1 MKRTT
6 TVAGNPDKMAKIQ
19 SSGYTFSEAFNTGL
33 DVLLGAASNDLETL
47 KREFEELKRERD
59 SIDARLDVI
68 GEKIVRLEAEQ
79 EEQESIQS
87 QQQER
92 IDIAVEDIS
101 NFIRKSRFEPRINK
115 MRVTHLSEKYGVS
128 RDTISDFVERQ
139 ASEDEIRALIE
150 STIEA
155 KA

>member
-1 MKRTT
+1 
-6 TVAGNPDKMAKIQ
+6 MAKIQ

-68 GEKIVRLEAEQ
+68 GEKIVRLDAEQ
-79 EEQESIQS
+79 EERDAIQS

-92 IDIAVEDIS
+92 VNIAVEDIS

-128 RDTISDFVERQ
+128 RDTITDFVERQ
-139 ASEDEIRALIE
+139 ASEEEIRALIE
-150 STIEA
+150 STLEA

>member
-1 MKRTT
+1 
-6 TVAGNPDKMAKIQ
+6 MAKIQ

-68 GEKIVRLEAEQ
+68 GEKIVRLDAEQ
-79 EEQESIQS
+79 EERDAIQS

-92 IDIAVEDIS
+92 ENIAVEDIS

-128 RDTISDFVERQ
+128 RDTITDFVERQ
-139 ASEDEIRALIE
+139 ASEEEIRALIE
-150 STIEA
+150 STLEA